1 MLKTFCILSTL
12 VLLLLFFS
20 CRTDFDYTKS
30 NGTLEFSKDTVYL
43 DTIFSNIGSSTYSLK
58 VYNRS
63 STDISIP
70 TIQLKN
76 GDNSKYRLNVDGE
89 AGQSFRDIPLFA
101 QDSLYI
107 FVETT
112 ADIANTEAKEFLHTD
127 AIQFDKDTHLQE
139 VQLVTLIRDAIFLY
153 PKRSVNGQ
161 RETIVLDIKESG
173 EEIKVE
179 GFPLRTDQ
187 LNFTKDKP
195 YVIYG
200 YAVVPPG
207 RTLSMEAGT
216 RVHFHK
222 DSGILIKENAS
233 LHINGKL
240 SEDRDVLEN
249 EVIFEGDRLE
259 PNYTDVPGQWGS
271 IWLSKGSI
279 HNQIEYLTIKNA
291 TVGILVQGDNTLEET
306 TLSIKNSQIYNSE
319 NVNLWAKTAVIRSEN
334 LVLGSAGNIS
344 LYCNLGGEYS
354 FIHAT
359 IANYWKY
366 GFRSSAAL
374 RLDNSHSDGSSSYDL
389 VRADFNNCIIYGS
402 NQNELDLSEDKNSV
416 FNYYFENCLLKL
428 KNSSE
433 NDLFNFSDTAHYNN
447 MLLNLDPL
455 FASPASNSFL
465 VKENSVAIGAG
476 NLATAQMVPLDIL
489 GAGRTK
495 NPTLGAYEV
504 IISE

>member
-1 MLKTFCILSTL
+1 MPKSFCIFTTL
-12 VLLLLFFS
+12 VPALIFFS
-20 CRTDFDYTKS
+20 CRTDFDYAKS
-30 NGTLEFSKDTVYL
+30 KGTLEFSKDTVYL
-43 DTIFSNIGSSTYSLK
+43 DTVFSNIGSSTYSVK

-76 GDNSKYRLNVDGE
+76 GDNSRYRLNVDGE

-112 ADIANTEAKEFLHTD
+112 ADIPTADAKEFLHTD

-139 VQLVTLIRDAIFLY
+139 VQLVTLIKDAIFLY
-153 PKRSVNGQ
+153 PQRSVNGQ

-179 GFPLRTDQ
+179 GFHLGPDQ
-187 LNFTKDKP
+187 LSFTRDKP

-200 YAVVPPG
+200 YAVVPQG
-207 RTLSMEAGT
+207 STLNMEAGT

-222 DSGILIKENAS
+222 DSGILVKDNAT
-233 LHINGKL
+233 LQINGKL
-240 SEDRDVLEN
+240 SADREVQEN
-249 EVIFEGDRLE
+249 EVVFEGDRLE
-259 PNYTDVPGQWGS
+259 PTYSDVPGQWGA

-279 HNQIEYLTIKNA
+279 NNQIEYLTIKNA
-291 TVGILVQGDNTLEET
+291 TVGLLVQGDRTLEET
-306 TLSIKNSQIYNSE
+306 TLSIRNSQIYNSE

-344 LYCNLGGEYS
+344 LHCNLGGDYS
-354 FIHAT
+354 FLHTT

-366 GFRSSAAL
+366 GFRSSAAV
-374 RLDNSHSDGSSSYDL
+374 RLDNSPVDGGSSYDL
-389 VRADFNNCIIYGS
+389 LRADFRNCIIYGS
-402 NQNELDLSEDKNSV
+402 NQNELYLFENKHSA
-416 FNYYFENCLLKL
+416 FNFYLENCLLKL
-428 KNSSE
+428 KNSAE
-433 NDLFNFSDTAHYNN
+433 NDLFNFGDTAHYHN
-447 MLLNLDPL
+447 MLLNADPL
-455 FASPASNSFL
+455 FASPTSHDFTIR
-465 VKENSVAIGAG
+465 ENSEAIGAG
-476 NLATAQMVPLDIL
+476 NLVTAQRVPLDIV
-489 GAGRTK
+489 GSDRTK

-504 IISE
+504 FIP